1 VEGAGMPLILA
12 VALPL
17 VVALGGSTTDGYG
30 LPSPATQNYAA
41 RYAQHI
47 RGSLV
52 NLGVSGAQCDDVV
65 NNEIPEMPRGASI
78 VILDCGIND
87 IGGFGYTPEGKPD
100 GSKRTAPANDA
111 ELASAQRDFAHAL
124 ARIRERAPSATI
136 YLVNLRHWQRMTG
149 IEVPQFARD
158 VNAWNV
164 MLAATGLHVVDLNGD
179 PRMYR
184 KEYFQD
190 DLLHPNVEGN
200 AAIASDFH

>member
-1 VEGAGMPLILA
+1 MVFILA
-12 VALPL
+12 AALPL
-17 VVALGGSTTDGYG
+17 VVALGGSTTGGYG
-30 LPSPATQNYAA
+30 LPSPATHNYAA
-41 RYAQHI
+41 RYAERIH
-47 RGSLV
+47 GSLV
-52 NLGVSGAQCDDVV
+52 NLAVSGAQCDDVV
-65 NNEIPEMPRGASI
+65 NNEIPKMPRGASI

-111 ELASAQRDFAHAL
+111 ELSAAQRDFAHAL
-124 ARIRERAPSATI
+124 ARIHERTPAATI

-149 IEVPQFARD
+149 IEAPQFAKD

-164 MLAATGLHVVDLNGD
+164 MLAATGLRVVDLDGD

-184 KEYFQD
+184 KEYFQG